1 MKCSV
6 EAVLPPGER
15 RSGFALLRILRSLL
29 RIPTEPLAQLGRQD
43 GAAGLLMEGKI
54 QLYCPKREI
63 QVVKMHNIDRYIDQ
77 TSNKQINIQRPL
89 KILIAEGINDL
100 LNLVFLIILCRSL
113 CLP

>member
-1 MKCSV
+1 MWDPPFNQDSPDFSWPCCNCVKCSV

-15 RSGFALLRILRSLL
+15 RSGFALLGVLRSLL

-63 QVVKMHNIDRYIDQ
+63 QVVKMHNIDRYRPDLKQ
-77 TSNKQINIQRPL
+77 TNKYPT
-89 KILIAEGINDL
+89 
-100 LNLVFLIILCRSL
+100 
-113 CLP
+113 PP